1 MMHTIALVFLCLI
14 ERVSELETSA
24 YILIPTIV
32 WNMFAH
38 IFGFHLLHEAFF
50 IILIAAFLLSSY

>member
-38 IFGFHLLHEAFF
+38 IFW
-50 IILIAAFLLSSY
+50 IPSIT

>member
-38 IFGFHLLHEAFF
+38 ILDSIYYMKHFSLF
-50 IILIAAFLLSSY
+50 